1 MASKNVTAR
10 GIEPTTVDELTVFS
24 NPTQQDDVSLLG
36 GLVRLQYWES
46 IMQDTIHATVVYSD
60 TGNTIDK
67 KSAVDGLPIVGQEK
81 VALSFKDHQDNELV
95 FKDDTALYVN
105 KVTPIADDST
115 KSMVHLDLVSK
126 EYIMNEKVRLN
137 TRFDGK
143 IANGS
148 GAEGNATANANNGG
162 HIEKILKTDKKY
174 LATKKD
180 IDIDKTANNY
190 NFIGNNRKPFYTLN
204 WLSKMGV
211 PEGQGED
218 GKYKDNTAG
227 FFFWETSDG
236 FKFKAID
243 TLLDKTKNPQKK
255 SIIFNQSTQG
265 EEIPQGYDIKA
276 VGYELDNRVDV
287 QTKYKMGAYSS
298 RIVMFDPFNCHYEV
312 IAPNAGVTKTEAENT
327 NTPENEPANK
337 KNLTTTGVGL
347 PLLNK
352 EFDREGK
359 NQDYTRTTYMMLD
372 TGTMPTG
379 DTEEQLNKSKDLN
392 FDAKSVLNQSIM
404 RMNQLFAQKTTVTIP
419 GDFSLHA
426 GDSVFVDAPQV
437 GTDSGSSNDNVNQ
450 ESGGLYIIADL
461 CDFLTPKET
470 YTKLNLI
477 RDSFGR
483 KGNHT
488 TGR

>member
-1 MASKNVTAR
+1 MADKTVIAK
-10 GIEPTTVDELTVFS
+10 GILPTTVEELDIFS
-24 NPTQQDDVSLLG
+24 NPTQEESVSLLG

-46 IMQDTIHATVVYSD
+46 IMQDTVRATVVFTD
-60 TGNTIDK
+60 AGNAINE

-81 VALSFKDHQDNELV
+81 VSLTFKDHQENELI
-95 FKDDTALYVN
+95 FKDNTALYVN
-105 KVTPIADDST
+105 KVTPITNDTT

-126 EYIMNEKVRLN
+126 EYIMNEKIRLN
-137 TRFDGK
+137 KRFDGK
-143 IANGS
+143 IAMGS
-148 GAEGNATANANNGG
+148 GEEGNATANANNGG
-162 HIEKILKTDKKY
+162 HIEKILKTDEKY
-174 LATKKD
+174 LATKKEV
-180 IDIDKTANNY
+180 DIDKTSNNY

-204 WLSKMGV
+204 WLSKFGI
-211 PEGQGED
+211 PDTDKAEG
-218 GKYKDNTAG
+218 NTAG
-227 FFFWETSDG
+227 FFFWETSEG

-243 TLLDKTKNPQKK
+243 TLLDETKNPQKK
-255 SIIFNQSTQG
+255 SIIYNQSVEG
-265 EEIPQGYDIKA
+265 ESIPEGYDVKA

-287 QTKYKMGAYSS
+287 QAKYKMGAYSS
-298 RIVMFDPFNCHYEV
+298 RIVMFDPFNCFYEV
-312 IAPNAGVTKTEAENT
+312 IAPNAGVTQTEEESSEA
-327 NTPENEPANK
+327 PENEPANK
-337 KNLTTTGVGL
+337 KNLTSAGRGL

-359 NQDYTRTTYMMLD
+359 NQDYTRTTYMLLD

-379 DTEEQLNKSKDLN
+379 DTDEQLNKSKDIN

-404 RMNQLFAQKTTVTIP
+404 RMNQLFSQKTTVTIP

-426 GDSVFVDAPQV
+426 GDSVFFDPPSEKAG
-437 GTDSGSSNDNVNQ
+437 GTDDVNQ

-461 CDFLTPKET
+461 CHFVTPKET
-470 YTKLNLI
+470 YTKMNLI

>member
-1 MASKNVTAR
+1 MADKTVIGK
-10 GIEPTTVDELTVFS
+10 GIQPTTVEELDIFS
-24 NPTQQDDVSLLG
+24 NPTQEESVSLLG

-46 IMQDTIHATVVYSD
+46 IMQDTVRATVVFTD
-60 TGNTIDK
+60 TGNAINE

-81 VALSFKDHQDNELV
+81 VSLTFKDHQENELI

-105 KVTPIADDST
+105 KVTPITNDTT

-126 EYIMNEKVRLN
+126 EYIMNEKIRLN
-137 TRFDGK
+137 KRFDGK
-143 IANGS
+143 IATGAVTGMANKAMNWIS
-148 GAEGNATANANNGG
+148 GGGNGG
-162 HIEKILKTDKKY
+162 HIEKILKTDEKY
-174 LATKKD
+174 LATKKEV
-180 IDIDKTANNY
+180 DIDKTSNNY
-190 NFIGNNRKPFYTLN
+190 NFIGNNRKPFYILN
-204 WLSKMGV
+204 WLSRFGIPDTDKA
-211 PEGQGED
+211 EG
-218 GKYKDNTAG
+218 NTAG

-243 TLLDKTKNPQKK
+243 TLLDETKNPQKK
-255 SIIFNQSTQG
+255 SIIYNQSVEG
-265 EEIPQGYDIKA
+265 ESIPEGYDIKA

-287 QTKYKMGAYSS
+287 QAKYKMGAYSS
-298 RIVMFDPFNCHYEV
+298 RIVMFDPFNCFYEV
-312 IAPNAGVTKTEAENT
+312 IAPNAGVTQTEEESSEA
-327 NTPENEPANK
+327 PENEPANK
-337 KNLTTTGVGL
+337 KNLTTAGRGL

-359 NQDYTRTTYMMLD
+359 NQDYTRTTYMLLD
-372 TGTMPTG
+372 TGTLPTG
-379 DTEEQLNKSKDLN
+379 DTDEQLNKSKDIN

-404 RMNQLFAQKTTVTIP
+404 RMNQLFSQKTTVTIP

-426 GDSVFVDAPQV
+426 GDSIFFDPPAEKAG
-437 GTDSGSSNDNVNQ
+437 GTDDVNQ

-461 CDFLTPKET
+461 CHFVTPKEH
-470 YTKLNLI
+470 YTKMNLI

>member
-1 MASKNVTAR
+1 MSDKTVTGR
-10 GIEPTTVDELTVFS
+10 GVEPTGVSELSVFA
-24 NPTQQDDVSLLG
+24 NPTQQNDVSLLG

-46 IMQDTIHATVVYSD
+46 ILQDTVRATVVYAD

-81 VALSFKDHQDNELV
+81 VALAFEDHQGNELI

-105 KVTPIADDST
+105 KVTPFDSDST

-126 EYIMNEKVRLN
+126 EFIMNEKVRLN
-137 TRFDGK
+137 IRFDGK

-148 GAEGNATANANNGG
+148 GAEGNASANSDTGG

-174 LATKKD
+174 LATKKN

-190 NFIGNNRKPFYTLN
+190 NFIGNNRKPFYILN
-204 WLSKMGV
+204 WLSRFGI

-227 FFFWETSDG
+227 FFFWETSEG
-236 FKFKAID
+236 FKFKSID
-243 TLLDKTKNPQKK
+243 NLLDKTKNPQKK
-255 SIIFNQSTQG
+255 SIIFNQSV
-265 EEIPQGYDIKA
+265 EIDSIPKGYDVKA
-276 VGYELDNRVDV
+276 LKYDLDNRVDV

-298 RIVMFDPFNCHYEV
+298 RIVMFDPFNCFYEV
-312 IAPNAGVTKTEAENT
+312 VTPNAGVTETEGESSAAAENQ
-327 NTPENEPANK
+327 PANK
-337 KNLTTTGVGL
+337 KNLTTAGSRF

-359 NQDYTRTTYMMLD
+359 NQDYTRTTYMLLD
-372 TGTMPTG
+372 TGTLPTG
-379 DTEEQLNKSKDLN
+379 DTEEQLDKSKDIN
-392 FDAKSVLNQSIM
+392 FEAKSVLNQSIM
-404 RMNQLFAQKTTVTIP
+404 RYNQLFSQKTSVTIP

-426 GDSVFVDAPQV
+426 GDSVFVDAPQLE
-437 GTDSGSSNDNVNQ
+437 TDTSNDDVNQ

-461 CDFLTPKET
+461 CHLVTPKET

>member
-1 MASKNVTAR
+1 MSKQTVLGRASEATSVSQ
-10 GIEPTTVDELTVFS
+10 LTVFA
-24 NPTQQDDVSLLG
+24 NPSQQNDVSLLG

-46 IMQDTIHATVVYSD
+46 IMQDTIRATVVYTD
-60 TGNTIDK
+60 AGNTIDK
-67 KSAVDGLPIVGQEK
+67 KTAVDGLPIVGQEK
-81 VALSFKDHQDNELV
+81 VALSFEDHQGNELV
-95 FKDDTALYVN
+95 FEDDTALYVN
-105 KVTPIADDST
+105 KVTPLSNDST

-126 EYIMNEKVRLN
+126 EFIMNEKVRLN

-143 IANGS
+143 ISNGS
-148 GAEGNATANANNGG
+148 GAEGNATTNADSGG

-174 LATKKD
+174 LATKKN
-180 IDIDKTANNY
+180 IDVDKTSNNY
-190 NFIGNNRKPFYTLN
+190 NFIGNNRKPFYILN
-204 WLSKMGV
+204 WLSRFGI
-211 PEGQGED
+211 PEGQGSD

-227 FFFWETSDG
+227 FFFWETSEG

-255 SIIFNQSTQG
+255 SIIFNQSV
-265 EEIPQGYDIKA
+265 ELDSIPQGYDVKA
-276 VGYELDNRVDV
+276 LAYELDNRVDV
-287 QTKYKMGAYSS
+287 QNKYKMGAYSS
-298 RIVMFDPFNCHYEV
+298 RIVMFDPFNCFYEV
-312 IAPNAGVTKTEAENT
+312 VAPNAGASQLEGESSGAAENQ
-327 NTPENEPANK
+327 PANK
-337 KNLTTTGVGL
+337 KNLTTAGRGL

-372 TGTMPTG
+372 TGTLPTG
-379 DTEEQLNKSKDLN
+379 DTEEQLNKSKDIN
-392 FDAKSVLNQSIM
+392 FEAKSVLNQSMM
-404 RMNQLFAQKTTVTIP
+404 RMNQLFSQKTTVTIP

-426 GDSVFVDAPQV
+426 GDSVFVDAPQLESD
-437 GTDSGSSNDNVNQ
+437 TSNDDVNQ

-461 CDFLTPKET
+461 CHFITPKET
-470 YTKLNLI
+470 FTKLNLI